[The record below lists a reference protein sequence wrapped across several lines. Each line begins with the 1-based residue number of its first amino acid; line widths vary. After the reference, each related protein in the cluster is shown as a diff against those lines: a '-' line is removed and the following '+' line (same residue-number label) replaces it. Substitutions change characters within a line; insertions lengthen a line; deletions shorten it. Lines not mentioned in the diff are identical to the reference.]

1 MVSRHDVNL
10 DLVPIHHGRFERRLP
25 PVTREELAS
34 MDRIRCATPFP
45 AGWVFYSAD
54 FSLQAADPS
63 QAGTVMLRRDAAGT
77 KEWLALTEAE
87 RAATHLFHFGK
98 GMTVDAAIA
107 DAAAKI
113 RGSAS

>member
-1 MVSRHDVNL
+1 MSRHDVNL
-10 DLVPIHHGRFERRLP
+10 DLVPIHNSRFERRLP

-34 MDRIRCATPFP
+34 MDRTRCADLVP

-54 FSLQAADPS
+54 FALQSADPT
-63 QAGTVMLRRDAAGT
+63 QLGTVMLMRDAAGT
-77 KEWLALTEAE
+77 KDWLALSEAD
-87 RAATHLFHFGK
+87 RAAKQLFQFGK
-98 GMTVDAAIA
+98 GMTVNAAIA